1 MNNVRAPEPVSGPLR
16 LHSAVMSAAAWEAV
30 FMLVVLKIPIVY
42 LCLVVWWAIRAEPRP
57 LEGAALVPAEPDPGA
72 GPHCAFGRRGIR
84 PRRFR
89 PGPHGGP
96 VRRPARTALRA
107 RAGGT
112 R

>member
-1 MNNVRAPEPVSGPLR
+1 
-16 LHSAVMSAAAWEAV
+16 MSAAAWEAV

-57 LEGAALVPAEPDPGA
+57 LEGAALVAVEPDPDA
-72 GPHCAFGRRGIR
+72 GPARSFWRRAIR
-84 PRRFR
+84 PRRLR

-96 VRRPARTALRA
+96 VRRPARAALGA
-107 RAGGT
+107 RAVKK